1 MVGVVIL
8 TAHAN
13 YVITSTA
20 AASLFTILL
29 ITPSFL
35 VTVLHD
41 HIASNHG
48 CVHSGCACCEQC
60 CLNSYV
66 ARVPS
71 EMRGHPM
78 IASPVVMAASPV
90 DPMISSSVFSYRA
103 CLHSCVD
110 VACDRAATV

>member
-1 MVGVVIL
+1 MMIL

-35 VTVLHD
+35 VLHDD

-60 CLNSYV
+60 CLNV

-71 EMRGHPM
+71 EISGHGC
-78 IASPVVMAASPV
+78 V
-90 DPMISSSVFSYRA
+90 SSGFNDLLFSVTAHVFTA
-103 CLHSCVD
+103 V
-110 VACDRAATV
+110 